1 MIHYYAGLDSAISN
15 IPIYGYIYDVKSG
28 KLVEVP
34 EATTAGKLNWP
45 EPILVAPRRSG
56 ADHQH
61 YDANDRQA
69 AASRPVSSE
78 GRTEE
83 RDWWRSAR
91 QYPARQSGEH

>member
-69 AASRPVSSE
+69 AARIN
-78 GRTEE
+78 GRS
-83 RDWWRSAR
+83 WL
-91 QYPARQSGEH
+91 RQSSSTARNSSGW